1 MAFALANYLDRGMYH
16 DASPYLWTRGW
27 VHRSFNFFRP
37 KAMMAHGSYT
47 QMSARDPMP
56 IMKAN
61 RNLIKGEAELIA
73 LALFGRPISS
83 HTPNGDRTLC

>member
-1 MAFALANYLDRGMYH
+1 
-16 DASPYLWTRGW
+16 
-27 VHRSFNFFRP
+27 
-37 KAMMAHGSYT
+37 
-47 QMSARDPMP
+47 MP

-83 HTPNGDRTLC
+83 QHQTEIGLYASDVF

>member
-1 MAFALANYLDRGMYH
+1 MGD
-16 DASPYLWTRGW
+16 
-27 VHRSFNFFRP
+27 
-37 KAMMAHGSYT
+37 GSYT

-73 LALFGRPISS
+73 LALLGRQSAVIEQTEIGHYAS
-83 HTPNGDRTLC
+83 DVF

>member
-1 MAFALANYLDRGMYH
+1 MMAFALANYLDRGMYH

-37 KAMMAHGSYT
+37 KAM
-47 QMSARDPMP
+47 
-56 IMKAN
+56 KAN